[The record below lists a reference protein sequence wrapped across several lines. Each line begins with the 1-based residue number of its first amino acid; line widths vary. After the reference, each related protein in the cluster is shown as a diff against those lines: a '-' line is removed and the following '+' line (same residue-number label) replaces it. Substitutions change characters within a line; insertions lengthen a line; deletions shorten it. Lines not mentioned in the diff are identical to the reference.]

1 MKLLWKQYGL
11 VWIGTYAV
19 LYFGGLAGI
28 YVVLDTG
35 LVASDVSLEFMRGA
49 YSAFRDRMPFMSR
62 DPSLGVAFRHKE
74 LQPFFPISGAKT
86 PAVLPGLHCTAKKWI

>member
-11 VWIGTYAV
+11 VWIGTYTV

-35 LVASDVSLEFMRGA
+35 LVASDVSLRTLSEFDCSGECSCT
-49 YSAFRDRMPFMSR
+49 SAN
-62 DPSLGVAFRHKE
+62 
-74 LQPFFPISGAKT
+74 Q
-86 PAVLPGLHCTAKKWI
+86 

>member
-11 VWIGTYAV
+11 VWIGTYTV

-35 LVASDVSLEFMRGA
+35 LVASDVS
-49 YSAFRDRMPFMSR
+49 SAQSFR
-62 DPSLGVAFRHKE
+62 A
-74 LQPFFPISGAKT
+74 
-86 PAVLPGLHCTAKKWI
+86 